1 MTGLRALLIAASLAP
16 LWSTSISASGH
27 GPLFGAA
34 TPTLGR
40 GAWSLD
46 QAWTG
51 RFGDEVN
58 SEQMLKTMV
67 TFGITEVLQVSGSVP
82 IWMSDNTL
90 APARMMSA
98 MSNDREFEG
107 LVGYRF
113 QRQPVGIGGRREST
127 LYIGGTLPLESDRN
141 GVPAPGSLVAG
152 IATGYAGRTHYVWV
166 GGGLQHYFERDDS
179 GLGTSRTATA
189 VYGYRPRAFRE
200 VAGRPDLRF
209 FVETTFEDR
218 EGNETP
224 ASTSAPGPRT
234 LLIGPSSLLVYKNIA
249 LEGGMQWV
257 AYQRNGSGP
266 REHVRVAVNFSY
278 FWFR

>member
-1 MTGLRALLIAASLAP
+1 
-16 LWSTSISASGH
+16 
-27 GPLFGAA
+27 
-34 TPTLGR
+34 
-40 GAWSLD
+40 
-46 QAWTG
+46 
-51 RFGDEVN
+51 
-58 SEQMLKTMV
+58 
-67 TFGITEVLQVSGSVP
+67 
-82 IWMSDNTL
+82 
-90 APARMMSA
+90 
-98 MSNDREFEG
+98 
-107 LVGYRF
+107 
-113 QRQPVGIGGRREST
+113 
-127 LYIGGTLPLESDRN
+127 
-141 GVPAPGSLVAG
+141 
-152 IATGYAGRTHYVWV
+152 
-166 GGGLQHYFERDDS
+166 
-179 GLGTSRTATA
+179 
-189 VYGYRPRAFRE
+189 